1 MNNNTIKIN
10 LTTLL
15 NDKSSKTE
23 ILNEKAIIQE
33 NLKKIFAGEFG
44 AIDFNNVNQLTANL
58 QYLDLLLSNLKD
70 LEGITTKLLDVLK
83 NDNEFKD
90 FNNYKLE
97 ITRFNGEYK
106 VTYKDVKQ
114 TQKTTS
120 NDTKQSFKLKVELK
134 DKTIKIF
141 DKSNYNTMFLSY
153 LTGEELSGS
162 YSEIIETLNNK
173 FNLNLKHTNIFD
185 KRNTLTRKTK
195 EEIIAISKD
204 KKQTEVI
211 ANFNNLVNLM
221 KTKEIENITY
231 MNKHNGREIAIFNV
245 NEYYKLIDIDAVKLL
260 DELIEETETTETTET
275 TENDNL

>member
-1 MNNNTIKIN
+1 MSSNTIKIN

-15 NDKSSKTE
+15 NDKSSKNE
-23 ILNEKAIIQE
+23 ILEEKVIIQE

-83 NDNEFKD
+83 NDDDFKD

-106 VTYKDVKQ
+106 VTYKDIKQ
-114 TQKTTS
+114 SQKTSS
-120 NDTKQSFKLKVELK
+120 NETKQSFKLKVELK

-141 DKSNYNTMFLSY
+141 DKSNYNTMFLSFISDM
-153 LTGEELSGS
+153 ELSGS
-162 YSEIIETLNNK
+162 YTEIIQTLNNK

-204 KKQTEVI
+204 KKQTEVLTQ
-211 ANFNNLVNLM
+211 FNNLVNLM
-221 KTKEIENITY
+221 KSKEIENITY
-231 MNKHNGREIAIFNV
+231 INKHTGKEIAIFNV

-260 DELIEETETTETTET
+260 DELNETNDTETNDTET
-275 TENDNL
+275 NDTL